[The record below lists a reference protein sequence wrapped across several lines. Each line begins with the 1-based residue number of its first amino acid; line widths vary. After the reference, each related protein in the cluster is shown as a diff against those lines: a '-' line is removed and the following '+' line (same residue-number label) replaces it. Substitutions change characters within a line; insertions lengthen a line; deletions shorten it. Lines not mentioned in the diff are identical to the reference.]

1 VKSDVDTRGVVK
13 LPEFVLFL
21 LGLLLTAW
29 GIRALVTTIENYDP
43 NNDIPRWVGWVFA
56 AFLLVLGVSGLAAA
70 WRIYRGRSRS

>member
-1 VKSDVDTRGVVK
+1 VKSGVDTRGVVK

-29 GIRALVTTIENYDP
+29 GTWALVATIENYDP
-43 NNDIPRWVGWVFA
+43 SSEIPRWVGWVFTA
-56 AFLLVLGVSGLAAA
+56 LLLVLGVGGLAAA